1 MILSAGFLC
10 SLFYEKQVIEMKK
23 ILVFGGA
30 GYIGSHTLNHLI
42 EHGYDCVAADNLVYG
57 HREAVPSHI
66 PFEKTDLLDPAGL
79 KNLFGKYNFDAVIH
93 FAAFAYVGESVKEPQ
108 KYYIN
113 NVAGTLNLLSAM
125 REAGVKDIVF
135 SSTCATYGEPE
146 YTPID
151 EAHHQ
156 NPINPYGATKLMIE
170 RILADYQNAY
180 GFHWIALRYFNAA
193 GASGEIGESHNPETH
208 LIPLV
213 LQAIKEGKPVTVFG
227 TDYDTPDGTCIRDY
241 IHVED
246 LAQAHRLSLEKL
258 RIFNGTLNLGT
269 GTGKSVKEIIAKAE
283 KVSGKLCPVI
293 YADRRSGDPAKLFA
307 ANKKAKE
314 ILEWEPKYSIE
325 EIIYDAWR
333 WENNRKF

>member
-1 MILSAGFLC
+1 
-10 SLFYEKQVIEMKK
+10 MKK

-42 EHGYDCVAADNLVYG
+42 EHGYDCVVADNLVYG

-66 PFEKTDLLDPAGL
+66 PFEKVDLLNPAGL
-79 KNLFGKYNFDAVIH
+79 KILFGKYNFDAVIH

-113 NVAGTLNLLSAM
+113 NVAGTLNLLSVM

-151 EAHHQ
+151 ESHPQ
-156 NPINPYGATKLMIE
+156 NPINPYGATKLIVE

-180 GFHWIALRYFNAA
+180 GFRRIALRYFNVA
-193 GASGEIGESHNPETH
+193 GAFGEIGESHNPETH

-213 LQAIKEGKPVTVFG
+213 LQAIKEGKPVTIFG
-227 TDYDTPDGTCIRDY
+227 TSYDTPDGTCIRDY

-246 LAQAHRLSLEKL
+246 LAEAHRLSLEKL
-258 RIFNGTLNLGT
+258 RTFNGALNLGT
-269 GTGKSVKEIIAKAE
+269 GTRKSVKEIISMAE
-283 KVSGKLCPVI
+283 KVSGKPCQVI

-307 ANKKAKE
+307 SNKKAKE
-314 ILEWEPKYSIE
+314 ILGWEPKYGIE